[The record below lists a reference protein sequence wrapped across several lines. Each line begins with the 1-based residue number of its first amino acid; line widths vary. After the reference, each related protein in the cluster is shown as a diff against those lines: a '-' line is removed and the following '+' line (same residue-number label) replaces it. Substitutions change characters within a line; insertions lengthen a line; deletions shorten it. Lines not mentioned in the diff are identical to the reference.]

1 MSFEIESKSK
11 KYVDNDYDVNDFLFT
26 SRKELI
32 ILHCFA
38 IVLHAVSCLLGG
50 LIIRNYDPSVPVI
63 ATLFEFVPGTEFII
77 PKPSVWFRASV
88 LWPEVAVEAITAFFH
103 VIYLIA
109 LILPRFNSFI
119 KRYVANT
126 PSANALR
133 WIEYAITSTVMSAFG
148 GISLGMNDAYFFVKT
163 ISTGIAL
170 QACGY
175 ILEILQ
181 ANNADGTPNIR
192 DRRLYQI
199 IWWVIGSSL
208 NLVSVGLLLYH
219 IFASELHG
227 AQSLFIQNTL
237 PFACWYQTF
246 GFIAQKSFFKNQ
258 QFCDRFFCERWYLIL
273 SLSTKIAVFWL
284 GFGTFRKIIEDNGVA
299 PRSDVNWTAVRFSAM
314 LVPAI
319 CVIAYIVK
327 DVLQW
332 RAHVLKNGLG
342 RKTTKVKMFSLNL

>member
-1 MSFEIESKSK
+1 MSFKLIESKSEK
-11 KYVDNDYDVNDFLFT
+11 KVDDYDVNDFRFT
-26 SRKELI
+26 SKKELI

-38 IVLHAVSCLLGG
+38 IVLHAVSCLLGS

-63 ATLFEFVPGTEFII
+63 ATLFEFVQGSDFII
-77 PKPSVWFRASV
+77 PKPVVWFRASV
-88 LWPEVAVEAITAFFH
+88 LWPEVAVEAITATFH
-103 VIYLIA
+103 VIYLFA
-109 LILPRFNSFI
+109 LVLPNFNSFI
-119 KRYVANT
+119 KRFIADT

-133 WIEYAITSTVMSAFG
+133 WIEYAITSTIMSAFG

-163 ISTGIAL
+163 VSTGIAL

-219 IFASELHG
+219 IFASKLHG

-237 PFACWYQTF
+237 PFAFWYQTF
-246 GFIAQKSFFKNQ
+246 GIIAQQSFFKNQ
-258 QFCDRFFCERWYLIL
+258 QFCDRYYCERWYLIL

-299 PRSDVNWTAVRFSAM
+299 ARTGVNWTAVRFSAM

-319 CVIAYIVK
+319 CVVGYVVK

-332 RAHVLKNGLG
+332 RAHLMKGLG